1 MIKGILFDKDGTL
14 LEFHS
19 TMHHIY
25 TYVLNYLKD
34 RYCVPELL
42 LQQLKNALGHLPDR
56 LRSDSLLPLSTNPQ
70 IAEAL
75 LEPSE
80 KYAAEH
86 HWHQPFSKT
95 DLLELIEE
103 LSLSEN
109 VPYTAL
115 PDVPET
121 LKYLKSKDYE
131 LGIATADTRTA
142 TVAGLKKTEIF
153 DFFDYLGTG
162 DESKPK
168 PETFLADMFCN
179 QCGIAPNEML
189 IVGDSKNDMLFA
201 ENVGAYFIGIDTS
214 YNNTSVFRN
223 TEHKSVSNINEIIGI
238 FNL

>member
-56 LRSDSLLPLSTNPQ
+56 LRSDSLLPFSTNPQ

>member
-25 TYVLNYLKD
+25 TNVFTYLKD
-34 RYCVPELL
+34 RYNVPELL
-42 LQQLKNALGHLPDR
+42 LHQLKNVLGHLPDR
-56 LRSDSLLPLSTNPQ
+56 LRSDSLLPFSTNPQ

-86 HWHQPFSKT
+86 QWQRPFNKT

-121 LKYLKSKDYE
+121 LKYLKIKYYK

-153 DFFDYLGTG
+153 DYFDYLGTG

-179 QCGIAPNEML
+179 QCGIALNEVL

-214 YNNTSVFRN
+214 RNNTSVFRN
-223 TEHKSVSNINEIIGI
+223 TEHKAVSNINEIIDI